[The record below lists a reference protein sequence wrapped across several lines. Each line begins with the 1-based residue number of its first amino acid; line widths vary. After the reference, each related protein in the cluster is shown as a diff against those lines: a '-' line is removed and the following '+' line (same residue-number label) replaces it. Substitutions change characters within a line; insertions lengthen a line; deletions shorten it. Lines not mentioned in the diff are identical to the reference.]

1 MARACPGVYYNP
13 DASFGFGP
21 SLAVPGHET
30 ARHTL
35 REPGFASLGRSRDT
49 IPLVAEPPVP
59 SHLHSDP
66 DDRLVFR
73 RGKLRKREDDEVR
86 MMREA
91 LANLTDVPRV
101 KRLLLELGRFYN
113 PVTNAPVLG
122 AETRRGVVTLLEAG
136 DPDGARAALETHL
149 AEYLKLD
156 DRQAAGPT
164 G

>member
-1 MARACPGVYYNP
+1 M
-13 DASFGFGP
+13 
-21 SLAVPGHET
+21 
-30 ARHTL
+30 
-35 REPGFASLGRSRDT
+35 
-49 IPLVAEPPVP
+49 AEPPVP

>member
-1 MARACPGVYYNP
+1 VTN
-13 DASFGFGP
+13 
-21 SLAVPGHET
+21 
-30 ARHTL
+30 
-35 REPGFASLGRSRDT
+35 
-49 IPLVAEPPVP
+49 
-59 SHLHSDP
+59 HLHGDP

-91 LANLTDVPRV
+91 LAHLTDLPRV

-122 AETRRGVVTLLEAG
+122 PATRQAVIGRLEAG
-136 DPDGARAALETHL
+136 DPDGAQAVLEAHL

-156 DRQAAGPT
+156 DRRSAGPT

>member
-1 MARACPGVYYNP
+1 
-13 DASFGFGP
+13 
-21 SLAVPGHET
+21 
-30 ARHTL
+30 
-35 REPGFASLGRSRDT
+35 
-49 IPLVAEPPVP
+49 VAEPPVHDHP
-59 SHLHSDP
+59 HSDP

-91 LANLTDVPRV
+91 LANLTEVPEV

-122 AETRRGVVTLLEAG
+122 PETRRGVITLLEAG
-136 DPDGARAALETHL
+136 DPHGARAILEAHL

-156 DRQAAGPT
+156 DRQAPRPSG
-164 G
+164 